1 MGALGAL
8 SALGINTGN
17 LLISTICLM
26 IAYIIIARFI
36 IAPIRTRAKERQDEI
51 EAGLDNAE
59 KAKTMIAEAEGNVAE
74 IQKKAEAEAA
84 EIITTANQQATKLRE
99 DYRAQV
105 DAENMKQLRSTKA
118 YLDQERELMLSRLRD
133 QIIELSIEGAK
144 KLIGEELS
152 IRPEKQRQL
161 LISLFTGIRDGRFPS
176 ITDDFPKDLSKI
188 EITTAIA
195 LTDEEK
201 SLITEEFKP
210 RLQEN
215 GVIDFQID
223 PKILGGVV
231 VHSGNILIDH
241 SISGRARELK
251 EALHQ

>member
-1 MGALGAL
+1 MGAFGAL

-26 IAYIIIARFI
+26 IAYLIIARFI
-36 IAPIRTRAKERQDEI
+36 IAPIQARAKERQDEI

-59 KAKTMIAEAEGNVAE
+59 KAKTMISEAEGRVAE
-74 IQKKAEAEAA
+74 IQKEAEAEAA
-84 EIITTANQQATKLRE
+84 DIITTANQQASKLRE

-118 YLDQERELMLSRLRD
+118 YLDQERELLLTRLRD
-133 QIIELSIEGAK
+133 QIIDLSIEGAK
-144 KLIGEELS
+144 KLVGEELS
-152 IRPEKQRQL
+152 LHPEKQRQL
-161 LISLFTGIRDGRFPS
+161 LVSVFTGIKDGKFPT
-176 ITDDFPKDLSKI
+176 ITEDFPKNLAKI

-201 SLITEEFKP
+201 SLIIEEFKS